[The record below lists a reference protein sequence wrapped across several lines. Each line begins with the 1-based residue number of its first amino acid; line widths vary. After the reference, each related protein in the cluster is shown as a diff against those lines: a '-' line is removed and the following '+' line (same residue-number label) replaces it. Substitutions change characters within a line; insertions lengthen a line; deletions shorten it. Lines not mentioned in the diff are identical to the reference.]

1 MRTCAPIF
9 ALIVM
14 LTLAGGQ
21 ARAQSEEGYS
31 AAGLYN
37 LANSYARA
45 GQPGM
50 AVLNYER
57 ASLLA
62 PNDPDIDA
70 NLRFVLASA
79 KIPAMPRSGFDRAMR
94 IASPQ
99 VVAWIGVIGLAMLGV
114 SLTAGSFLSR
124 FRWMRRSGIGVGLV
138 LIVLTVANGVIV
150 WPALHQGIVI
160 KASTLVRVAPVP
172 MGDSIFVLPEAET
185 VTISAEHEGFLLIQT
200 RAGRTGWVS
209 RNSVA
214 PIVPRNSSGNPM

>member
-1 MRTCAPIF
+1 MRSCA
-9 ALIVM
+9 LMIVLLV

-21 ARAQSEEGYS
+21 SRADSEDGYS

-45 GQPGM
+45 GQPGL

-70 NLRFVLASA
+70 NLRIVLASA
-79 KIPAMPRSGFDRAMR
+79 QLPAAPRGGFDRAVR

-99 VVAWIGVIGLAMLGV
+99 VLAWTGVMGLAILGV
-114 SLTAGSFLSR
+114 SVLAGR
-124 FRWMRRSGIGVGLV
+124 FSTRFPWMRRAAIGIGAVMMGLT
-138 LIVLTVANGVIV
+138 IANGVAI

-160 KASTLVRVAPVP
+160 KASTPVRASPVP

-185 VTISAEHEGFLLIQT
+185 VKINAEHEGFVLIQT
-200 RAGRTGWVS
+200 RAGRAGWVS
-209 RNSVA
+209 RANVA
-214 PIVPRNSSGNPM
+214 PIVPRESSAN